1 MRPTMKP
8 EANDQSYFGM
18 AFTAGHGDP
27 DSCAGAGRTTVVALS
42 PIFAEPTVYGAHA
55 QLLHAAVDV
64 GSVGQLS
71 CRASW
76 ARHRWDS
83 GARHPWLLP
92 RQWGQASRNGS
103 NQGTHH
109 SRGRPR
115 DPGLREG
122 AQYRHGVVPPPRHAL
137 RLSHK
142 RSWASAEHAGSA
154 RSRTRMALSKGCF
167 RRQSFRDTGFLREPR
182 SQAGS
187 PIGQSSHF
195 RHLS

>member
-83 GARHPWLLP
+83 GARHPGFSP
-92 RQWGQASRNGS
+92 DSG
-103 NQGTHH
+103 
-109 SRGRPR
+109 GR
-115 DPGLREG
+115 L
-122 AQYRHGVVPPPRHAL
+122 
-137 RLSHK
+137 
-142 RSWASAEHAGSA
+142 AEVAA
-154 RSRTRMALSKGCF
+154 IKELTTPAAVRA
-167 RRQSFRDTGFLREPR
+167 
-182 SQAGS
+182 
-187 PIGQSSHF
+187 I
-195 RHLS
+195 